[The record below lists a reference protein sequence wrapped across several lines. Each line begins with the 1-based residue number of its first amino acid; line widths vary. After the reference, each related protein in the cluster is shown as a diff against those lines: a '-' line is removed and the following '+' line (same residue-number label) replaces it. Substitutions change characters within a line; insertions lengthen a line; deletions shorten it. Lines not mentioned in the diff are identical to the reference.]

1 MIAIGRESIAGMI
14 PHAGT
19 MCMLDAVVSWDA
31 TSLRCL
37 SRAHR
42 DPANPMR
49 RPDGVLGAACGIE
62 IAAQAMALHGRLLIN
77 ASAPPVRGL
86 LVSVRDVRLGA
97 ERLDAAAGDLIVD
110 IERLRGDGHGAT
122 YRFMVTGEAIVLLS
136 GQALVVFGAAA

>member
-1 MIAIGRESIAGMI
+1 MTAIGHESIARMI

-37 SRAHR
+37 SRSHR

-62 IAAQAMALHGRLLIN
+62 IAAQAMALHGRLLTN
-77 ASAPPVRGL
+77 ANAPPVGGL

-97 ERLDAAAGDLIVD
+97 CRLDLSAGDLVVD
-110 IERLRGDGHGAT
+110 AERLRGDGEGAT
-122 YRFMVTGEAIVLLS
+122 YRFNVASEGIVLLS
-136 GQALVVFGAAA
+136 GRALVVFGAAA